1 MDKHRI
7 SIYLKNAE
15 KRLASRN
22 VQPDTAW
29 IMVVHIN
36 DTNNCRNTGIGIKM
50 RQKFNIY
57 NLMKRI
63 GSNRR
68 PSHSFCVNDY
78 FANTRGSICEYI
90 FPSTTEQSN
99 PDISRSNSPNPVR
112 ASPIQQTILQ
122 TTWIREGSGYDK
134 TSMDSSLINQT
145 RDYNKRNQWSMMTM
159 RHGGNN
165 TISYIVDCC
174 TIRSRQSTMERARKM
189 AKEMKEKRHA
199 LGILSSYPTTS
210 QARREINIQEIK
222 TFLQYTRAQIV
233 ILLDRSNDRFKSIN
247 LFSVVLFN
255 DNIPCA
261 RTCYK
266 GNSYTNNITIFYILR
281 YTRWWEENFKRKSFV
296 TDDVLAQRFRLFFHV
311 YDRFLVSSDYE
322 VDFISLKMT
331 RAL

>member
-112 ASPIQQTILQ
+112 ASPIQQTIL
-122 TTWIREGSGYDK
+122 
-134 TSMDSSLINQT
+134 
-145 RDYNKRNQWSMMTM
+145 
-159 RHGGNN
+159 
-165 TISYIVDCC
+165 
-174 TIRSRQSTMERARKM
+174 
-189 AKEMKEKRHA
+189 
-199 LGILSSYPTTS
+199 
-210 QARREINIQEIK
+210 
-222 TFLQYTRAQIV
+222 
-233 ILLDRSNDRFKSIN
+233 
-247 LFSVVLFN
+247 
-255 DNIPCA
+255 
-261 RTCYK
+261 
-266 GNSYTNNITIFYILR
+266 
-281 YTRWWEENFKRKSFV
+281 
-296 TDDVLAQRFRLFFHV
+296 
-311 YDRFLVSSDYE
+311 
-322 VDFISLKMT
+322 
-331 RAL
+331 